1 MTKQST
7 SFPLLISTV
16 FALGVMTCSSNAQ
29 LPGALS
35 DGLVAYYSFNGNAND
50 SSGNNN
56 NGVASGISYA
66 TDRFGN
72 ANGAALFT
80 TGSSVAVPSLDRL
93 PYHPTTYSL
102 WLNMQQAPETGD
114 VLSIIGRIRAWDGE
128 SGMLYLINSQA
139 GGGTLGTD
147 NEIVYYTGATVANSL
162 YQVSSNSWFN
172 LTFTYNAD
180 QFASFY
186 INGSL
191 VNALSSP
198 ATQSYAFPFL
208 IGSTTVFDGID
219 NNSTHSWIGG
229 MSDVGIWNK
238 ALTATEV
245 TDLYNA
251 QSVPEP
257 STYAL
262 LLFSGAASLWALKRR
277 KS

>member
-1 MTKQST
+1 MLLSLLFST
-7 SFPLLISTV
+7 IC
-16 FALGVMTCSSNAQ
+16 ALGLMTSVVSAQ
-29 LPGALS
+29 LPGTLS
-35 DGLVAYYSFNGNAND
+35 DGLVAYYPLSGNAND
-50 SSGNNN
+50 YSGNNN
-56 NGVASGISYA
+56 NGVASGISYVS
-66 TDRFGN
+66 DRFGN

-102 WLNMQQAPETGD
+102 WLNMQQSPENGD
-114 VLSIIGRIRAWDGE
+114 VLSIIGRIRALDGE

-139 GGGTLGTD
+139 GRGTLGAD
-147 NEIVYYTGATVANSL
+147 NEIVYYTGATAANSL

-172 LTFTYNAD
+172 LTFTYDAA

-198 ATQSYAFPFL
+198 ATQSYHFPFL
-208 IGSTTVFDGID
+208 IGATTAFDGID
-219 NNSTHSWIGG
+219 NSTHSWIGG

-238 ALTATEV
+238 ALTAAEV
-245 TDLYNA
+245 TTLYNT
-251 QSVPEP
+251 QLVPEP

-262 LLFSGAASLWALKRR
+262 LGIGAMGLLMVLR
-277 KS
+277 KKKTA

>member
-1 MTKQST
+1 MKKISA
-7 SFPLLISTV
+7 FPSLLLLMICASG
-16 FALGVMTCSSNAQ
+16 FMTCISDAQ
-29 LPGALS
+29 LPGTLS
-35 DGLVAYYSFNGNAND
+35 NGLVAYYTFNGNAND

-66 TDRFGN
+66 IDRFGN

-93 PYHPTTYSL
+93 PYYPTTYSL
-102 WLNMQQAPETGD
+102 WLNMQQSPENGD
-114 VLSIIGRIRAWDGE
+114 VLSIIGRIRAWDQE
-128 SGMLYLINSQA
+128 SGMLYLIHSQA
-139 GGGTLGTD
+139 GGGTLGID

-162 YQVSSNSWFN
+162 YQVSTNNWFN
-172 LTFTYNAD
+172 LTFTYDAD

-191 VNALSSP
+191 VSSVSSP
-198 ATQSYAFPFL
+198 ATQSYSFPFL
-208 IGSTTVFDGID
+208 IGATTTFDGID
-219 NNSTHSWIGG
+219 DSTHSWIGG

-251 QSVPEP
+251 QVVPEP

-262 LLFSGAASLWALKRR
+262 LLLSGAASLWALRRR
-277 KS
+277 KH